1 MPKKIITEAARI
13 ALAHREFEQNVAKI
27 RRKLNAR
34 SAKLKRE
41 SRATNERSFHELCE
55 ADPEIQELLAKLDF
69 REVWRDFVIDFHC
82 IPSVEEDGRIRWS
95 LPDSNRM
102 AN

>member
-55 ADPEIQELLAKLDF
+55 ADPEIQELDF

-82 IPSVEEDGRIRWS
+82 IPSVEGGWKDQVVS
-95 LPDSNRM
+95 S
-102 AN
+102 